1 MAGEWIQI
9 DIGLDEKPEVQE
21 IIETSGATVEQVV
34 YRLFRLWGWATL
46 NTADGIL
53 SGTPATLSRMFGGDD
68 NFWATVQAAGWLAF
82 TADRKIIISAWD
94 KRFSKGAKARI
105 MDNRSKAV
113 RRMSGDCP
121 DDVRQMSGSCPE
133 NVRVPTGQNP
143 DQRRGEEIR
152 GDENREY
159 EYISCPEAATPPS
172 APELRKTFK
181 KPRSKKEKIPD
192 LTPVLYSVP
201 VIGDPANPSWNLTRG
216 LSNELST
223 YYPGCDM
230 EKEIRAAVAWILAN
244 PEKRKT
250 AGGMR
255 RFLTSWVNR
264 AVNQPGVGR
273 NGSASPVP
281 TIIDRLANLGG
292 GQ

>member
-1 MAGEWIQI
+1 VAGEWIQI

-68 NFWATVQAAGWLAF
+68 TFWATVQAAGWLAF
-82 TADRKIIISAWD
+82 TDDRKIIISSWD
-94 KRFSKGAKARI
+94 KRFSKGAKVRI

-113 RRMSGDCP
+113 RRLSGDCP

-133 NVRVPTGQNP
+133 IVRVATGQNK

-152 GDENREY
+152 GDEIRED
-159 EYISCPEAATPPS
+159 EYTFSPEAATPPS
-172 APELRKTFK
+172 TLELRKTSR
-181 KPRSKKEKIPD
+181 KPRFKKEKIPD
-192 LTPVLYSVP
+192 TTPVLYSVP
-201 VIGDPANPSWNLTRG
+201 VIGDPANPSWDLTRG
-216 LSNELST
+216 LLNDLST

-273 NGSASPVP
+273 NGQSAPGP

-292 GQ
+292 GK

>member
-21 IIETSGATVEQVV
+21 IIEMSGATVEQVV

-82 TADRKIIISAWD
+82 TNDRKIIISAWD
-94 KRFSKGAKARI
+94 KRFCKGAKVRI

-113 RRMSGDCP
+113 RRLSGDCP
-121 DDVRQMSGSCPE
+121 DDVRQLSGTCPE

-152 GDENREY
+152 GEKNRED

-172 APELRKTFK
+172 EPELCKTPR
-181 KPRSKKEKIPD
+181 KPRLKKEKMPD
-192 LTPVLYSVP
+192 TTPVLYSIP
-201 VIGDPANPSWNLTRG
+201 VVGDPANPLWDLTRG
-216 LSNELST
+216 LVNELST

-230 EKEIRAAVAWILAN
+230 EKQIRSAVAWILAN

-255 RFLTSWVNR
+255 RYLTAWIERSI
-264 AVNQPGVGR
+264 NQTGNGR
-273 NGSASPVP
+273 GTPALAGSA
-281 TIIDRLANLGG
+281 TMDRLAHLGG
-292 GQ
+292 ES

>member
-68 NFWATVQAAGWLAF
+68 TFWVTVQAAGWLAF
-82 TADRKIIISAWD
+82 TADRKIIISSWD
-94 KRFSKGAKARI
+94 KRFSKGAKVRI

-113 RRMSGDCP
+113 RRLSGDCP
-121 DDVRQMSGSCPE
+121 DDVRKMSGTCPE
-133 NVRVPTGQNP
+133 NVRVATGQNP

-152 GDENREY
+152 GEENRGY
-159 EYISCPEAATPPS
+159 EYTFSPEAASQPS
-172 APELRKTFK
+172 ALELRQVPR

-192 LTPVLYSVP
+192 TTPVLYSVP
-201 VIGDPANPSWNLTRG
+201 VVGDPANPSWDLTRG
-216 LSNELST
+216 LLNELSAF
-223 YYPGCDM
+223 YPGHDM
-230 EKEIRAAVAWILAN
+230 EKLIRSAVAWIMAN
-244 PEKRKT
+244 PKGRKT
-250 AGGMR
+250 AGGMK
-255 RFLTSWVNR
+255 RFLTAWIERN
-264 AVNQPGVGR
+264 VNQPGIGR
-273 NGSASPVP
+273 NGQSLPGP